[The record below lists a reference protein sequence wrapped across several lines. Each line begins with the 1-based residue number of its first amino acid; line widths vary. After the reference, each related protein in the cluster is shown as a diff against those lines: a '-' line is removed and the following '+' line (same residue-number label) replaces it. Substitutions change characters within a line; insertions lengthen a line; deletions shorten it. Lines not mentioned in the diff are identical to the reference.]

1 MCVLTEIPE
10 YEIHTPK
17 GKVTVNPAF
26 DTVLE
31 IQRLYRE
38 KEITDLEKV
47 NQALHMLVADEKVLN
62 LLTIL
67 EKKKLLE
74 VITQKHISIR
84 KRHQPKSNGAPVLDF
99 EEDGD
104 YIFAS
109 FMQDYQI
116 DLIEEQGKLPWK
128 KFMYLFNGLSE
139 QTKIRQV
146 MRIRSMDIPQYNG
159 KNGKQI
165 QEIQDLKS
173 YYALPVKGNGGK
185 NGLDLLFST
194 LEGMTK

>member
-10 YEIHTPK
+10 YEIHTPR
-17 GKVTVNPAF
+17 GKVKVNPAF

-31 IQRLYRE
+31 IQKLYQE

-47 NQALHMLVADEKVLN
+47 NQALHMLVENEKVLN

-74 VITQKHISIR
+74 VITQKHISIK
-84 KRHQPKSNGAPVLDF
+84 KRHQPKANGAPVLDF

-116 DLIEEQGKLPWK
+116 DLIKEQGRLPWK

-146 MRIRSMDIPQYNG
+146 MRIRSTDIPHYNG

-194 LEGMTK
+194 LDGMTK